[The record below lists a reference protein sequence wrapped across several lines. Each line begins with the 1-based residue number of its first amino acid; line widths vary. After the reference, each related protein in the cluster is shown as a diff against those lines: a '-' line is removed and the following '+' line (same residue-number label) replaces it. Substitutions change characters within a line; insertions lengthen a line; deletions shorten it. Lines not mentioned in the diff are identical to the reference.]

1 MRDKLRDVREHLL
14 TLHSILLAD
23 QRREYEQMYGRVTSS
38 GEMLNLVMSH
48 EWFAWLR
55 ALSTLIVRIDELLD
69 ADEWSDAEAKTL
81 IDYTEALMV
90 PAEEGAVFR
99 QKYYQAVHRDPDV
112 LIAHG
117 RLKKLLSAAGS
128 PASPENPTAL

>member
-1 MRDKLRDVREHLL
+1 MKEKVRAIREHLL
-14 TLHSILLAD
+14 RLHLLLLAD
-23 QRREYEQMYGRVTSS
+23 QRSEYEQMFGRVTTS

-55 ALSTLIVRIDELLD
+55 ALSSLIVRMDELLD
-69 ADEWSDAEAKTL
+69 AEEWSDSEARTL
-81 IDYTEALMV
+81 MDYTEALLV

-99 QKYYQAVHRDPDV
+99 QKYYQAVQRSPDV

-117 RLKKLLSAAGS
+117 QLKKLLAQEDWSRGFD
-128 PASPENPTAL
+128 PANP